1 MSPKGYTFG
10 YEKQWVGIDVCQKY
24 LDVYIRPSSKL
35 FQVTNDE
42 VGISKLV
49 QTLENIQPELI
60 ILEAT
65 GGMEIDAAIKLTQAG
80 LAVAVI
86 NPRQA
91 RDFAKA
97 TGQLAKTDAID
108 ARVLAHFA
116 DAIRPQVRQISD
128 ESSRQLED
136 LVQRRRQISDMITAE
151 KNRRRGKTNSVQAS
165 IDEHIEWL
173 EQQLKEIESQI
184 KSAIALSEDW
194 KQKMKLLTSVPGV
207 GEVVAVSLISSLPE
221 LGTISH
227 KSISYLAGV
236 APLNK
241 DSPKGYRFAY
251 GKFRGKRRIH
261 GGRAKIR
268 CVLYMATLVAVRFN
282 PPIKAFYERLL
293 QKGKLKKVALTACMH
308 KLLIFLNAM
317 MKNNQTWA
325 TSNN

>member
-1 MSPKGYTFG
+1 MD
-10 YEKQWVGIDVCQKY
+10 EKQWVGIDVCQKY
-24 LDVYIRPSSKL
+24 LDVYVRPQGKL
-35 FQVTNDE
+35 FQETNNE

-49 QTLENIQPELI
+49 QTLKKIQPKLI
-60 ILEAT
+60 VIEAT
-65 GGMEIDAAIKLTQAG
+65 GGMEINAVVKLTQAG

-108 ARVLAHFA
+108 AKVLAHFA
-116 DAIRPQVRQISD
+116 DAIRPEVRQISD

-173 EQQLKEIESQI
+173 EQQLQEIESQI
-184 KSAIALSEDW
+184 KSAIAINENW
-194 KQKMKLLTSVPGV
+194 KQKMDLLTSVPGI
-207 GEVVAVSLISSLPE
+207 GEVVAVTLISSLPE

-227 KSISYLAGV
+227 KSISYLVGV
-236 APLNK
+236 APLNR
-241 DSPKGYRFAY
+241 DS
-251 GKFRGKRRIH
+251 GKFRGKRRIW

-268 CVLYMATLVAVRFN
+268 CVLYMAALVAVRFN
-282 PPIKAFYERLL
+282 PIIKAFYERLL

-308 KLLIFLNAM
+308 KMLILLNAM
-317 MKNNQTWA
+317 MKNNSSWQPQIA
-325 TSNN
+325 